1 MAAKEAFA
9 QVVGFEQAAEF
20 QERRGAGHA
29 FGGQA
34 RPLLEEIDAQHALQ
48 PDGRTSAF
56 ALGMERLDDGQQ
68 FRPRNDGL
76 QAGEEFLAAGGSC
89 QRV

>member
-20 QERRGAGHA
+20 QERRGAGR
-29 FGGQA
+29 QA

>member
-34 RPLLEEIDAQHALQ
+34 RPLLEE
-48 PDGRTSAF
+48 
-56 ALGMERLDDGQQ
+56 
-68 FRPRNDGL
+68 
-76 QAGEEFLAAGGSC
+76 FLAAGGSC
-89 QRV
+89 RRV